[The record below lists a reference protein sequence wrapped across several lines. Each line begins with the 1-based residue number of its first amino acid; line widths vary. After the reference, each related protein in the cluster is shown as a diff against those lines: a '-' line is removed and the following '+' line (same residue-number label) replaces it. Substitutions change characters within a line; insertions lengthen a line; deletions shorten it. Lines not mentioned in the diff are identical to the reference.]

1 MRIFLLFFFLQNW
14 PVLNRAGKSF
24 QACIDVR
31 CSYPELSKTV
41 QVYGTEL
48 KNVTTEENKIELERY
63 EAAYSAMKDMLT
75 VWRLIIA
82 NANSDRIIIEAR
94 IVWEDMK
101 GNNLFTS
108 DPFSAKDEVRPL
120 LPAYDIPI
128 TEDRVKHVP
137 ETNILLNGK
146 KIKGQAIR
154 TEVVKV
160 FSGNTAL
167 RRILAVVNKNLKEP

>member
-1 MRIFLLFFFLQNW
+1 MRILLLFFLLQNW
-14 PVLNRAGKSF
+14 PALDRAGKSF

-31 CSYPELSKTV
+31 CSYPELSKTI
-41 QVYGTEL
+41 QIYGTEL
-48 KNVTTEENKIELERY
+48 KSATTDDKEKELERY

-108 DPFSAKDEVRPL
+108 DPFVAKDEIRPL

-128 TEDRVKHVP
+128 IEDRVKHVP
-137 ETNILLNGK
+137 ETNIVLNGK
-146 KIKGQAIR
+146 KIKGPAVR
-154 TEVVKV
+154 TEIMKV
-160 FSGNTAL
+160 FSGTTAM
-167 RRILAVVNKNLKEP
+167 RRILAVVNKNLKQ